1 MYTNLTRGD
10 RVFCAGVM
18 VMVEKG
24 GGSSF
29 RGELFIPPRARPW
42 PRRARASCSCRRAR
56 SRPSR
61 SGARRRRGSFGRGCP
76 TTCSRPRCLCRNKI
90 SADATSLLDGVEVQP
105 NSLFDFHTAPCLSEG
120 RPRSLRGESASVP
133 RSTQSRWPRR
143 ALCAATPRTC
153 SARPRRLVAAS
164 RRARARAVSP
174 QWRLACFAIRASCH

>member
-10 RVFCAGVM
+10 RAFCAGVV

-24 GGSSF
+24 E
-29 RGELFIPPRARPW
+29 RQFIPPRARPW
-42 PRRARASCSCRRAR
+42 PRRARFFFVCRRAR

-61 SGARRRRGSFGRGCP
+61 SGAHRRRDSFGRGCP